1 MSLPFN
7 HLSQYVPLILSTLD
21 FHTVFLDSSD
31 SQSDGTNSGCE
42 EKSTSGAPSKSS
54 SNNTIKITNNG
65 HAMKIIVEG
74 GNYGSGKS
82 LDADV
87 VLNGSNNPNPTV
99 SGQTTTLQVPM

>member
-1 MSLPFN
+1 M
-7 HLSQYVPLILSTLD
+7 TLKCVTYCLNTK

-42 EKSTSGAPSKSS
+42 EKSNSCTPSKSS

-87 VLNGSNNPNPTV
+87 VLNGSNPVV
-99 SGQTTTLQVPM
+99 SGQGANLQV

>member
-1 MSLPFN
+1 MSF
-7 HLSQYVPLILSTLD
+7 S
-21 FHTVFLDSSD
+21 DSSD

-42 EKSTSGAPSKSS
+42 EKSNSTPSKSS

-74 GNYGSGKS
+74 GSYDRSGKS

-87 VLNGSNNPNPTV
+87 VLNGNR
-99 SGQTTTLQVPM
+99 